1 MIDNS
6 ASPFSL
12 RDICS
17 RLYDVVDRGKLYQ
30 DGDSLAECVVGG
42 GPALPFVEV
51 TLDLRLNPQHDK
63 VLQIPSRTG
72 PVAPPRKPLFLG

>member
-17 RLYDVVDRGKLYQ
+17 GLYDIVDRGELYQ
-30 DGDSLAECVVGG
+30 DGDSFVECALGG
-42 GPALPFVEV
+42 GLALPFVEV
-51 TLDLRLNPQHDK
+51 ALESRLNHGTRRSIADLKQD
-63 VLQIPSRTG
+63 
-72 PVAPPRKPLFLG
+72 